1 MQEQN
6 TELMNYIHR
15 EINFSDGQ
23 NKIKCM
29 YCKDDRKKHKSDR
42 PLSVNVDQEKIVY
55 NCFHC
60 GTSGIIYKNQKE
72 RVSVKTNTKPL
83 KKIVVDDNQVEGAC
97 ADWLKNRGIS
107 AELAV
112 RNGCILNTKNGKPVI
127 GFSFKEGDK
136 VTAIKW
142 RVANGEKTFYW
153 ENNCKRL
160 WGNNVKDSELDDI
173 ESTIVIVEGEI
184 DQLSVKTAFAN
195 KFNIECYSVPNGAPS
210 KVSNGKVDPQED
222 GRFKYVWNDQH
233 LFKNKT
239 KIILATDD
247 DESGDALSDELSRRL
262 KKARCYRA
270 NYNGFKDANELLLS
284 ENGAEKLRDAILD
297 AEPIKLH
304 GLNTIDFY
312 HQEIQSL
319 YDNGAPSG
327 WSTGIK
333 SVDKLFTIKT
343 GMLNIVSG
351 YPSEGKSAFVDM
363 LIMNLARNY
372 GIKTCYCSFENPVSL
387 HSVKLAQIYTDKP
400 FFRGVN
406 TRMTQ
411 QEKDVAEGFIKDHV
425 IFQDYQEQGMATIEQ
440 ILEKA
445 ESAIHR
451 MGCRVLVIDPFN
463 FIQTD
468 AKGRL
473 ETDVV
478 SDMLTTVQTFI
489 KQNGMVCFFVAHPSK
504 PKMGDGKRKSIVGGV
519 DISKSMAWFSKSDLG
534 ITVAREDDHVGI
546 HCWKARWG
554 IYGHKQGNVKLTF
567 DPITG
572 RYNEYEQPLDT
583 FDWSLDGF

>member
-1 MQEQN
+1 MQEENQGFV
-6 TELMNYIHR
+6 NYIHQQNN
-15 EINFSDGQ
+15 IGTGQ
-23 NKIKCM
+23 SKISCFF
-29 YCKDDRKKHKSDR
+29 CQNERKKNKSDK
-42 PLSVNVDQEKIVY
+42 PLSVNVQGDKIIY

-60 GTSGIIYKNQKE
+60 DARGVIYTNQRE
-72 RVSVKTNTKPL
+72 RVRVKANTKPS
-83 KKIVVDDNQVEGAC
+83 KKIVVEDNQIEGDC
-97 ADWLKNRGIS
+97 VDWLNSRGIS

-173 ESTIVIVEGEI
+173 ESTIVIVEGEL
-184 DQLSVKTAFAN
+184 DQLSVKTAF
-195 KFNIECYSVPNGAPS
+195 KDKWNIECYSVPNGAPS
-210 KVSNGKVDPQED
+210 KVSNGKVDPSED
-222 GRFKYVWNDQH
+222 GRFKYVWNDQDK
-233 LFKNKT
+233 FKDKQ

-247 DESGDALSDELSRRL
+247 DESGDALADELSRRL
-262 KKARCYRA
+262 KKARCYRV
-270 NYNGFKDANELLLS
+270 NYGGFKDANELLLS
-284 ENGAEKLRDAILD
+284 ENGAEKLREAILD
-297 AEPIKLH
+297 ATPIPLH
-304 GLNTIDFY
+304 GLNTVDFY
-312 HQEIQSL
+312 ADEIQSL
-319 YDNGAPSG
+319 YDHGAPSG

-333 SVDKLFTIKT
+333 SVDKLFTIKQ
-343 GMLNIVSG
+343 GMLNVVTG
-351 YPSEGKSAFVDM
+351 YPSEGKSCFVDQ
-363 LIMNLARNY
+363 LVINLARNY

-400 FFRGVN
+400 FFRGIN

-425 IFQDYQEQGMATIEQ
+425 IFQDYQKQGMATIEQ

-478 SDMLTTVQTFI
+478 SDMLTSVQTFI

-504 PKMGDGKRKSIVGGV
+504 PKMDNRKTVVGGLDV
-519 DISKSMAWFSKSDLG
+519 SKSMSWFSKSDLG

-554 IYGHKQGNVKLTF
+554 IYGHKQGNVKLNF
-567 DPITG
+567 DAITG
-572 RYNEYEQPLDT
+572 RYNEYERVEDN
-583 FDWSLDGF
+583 FDWNIG